1 MRDRVR
7 FIAEHFGPK
16 LVSVGHRRIS
26 FAEAWRDPQLRKR
39 AIYAAQRALRD
50 EQRAISKW
58 PSPEC
63 DRLAVIADL
72 LLELLLEE
80 GGIG

>member
-7 FIAEHFGPK
+7 FVSEHFGPK
-16 LVSVGHRRIS
+16 LVSIGNRRIS

-39 AIYAAQRALRD
+39 AIYAAQRTLRD

-58 PSPEC
+58 PSPDC

-72 LLELLLEE
+72 LLELPLED
-80 GGIG
+80 GDIG